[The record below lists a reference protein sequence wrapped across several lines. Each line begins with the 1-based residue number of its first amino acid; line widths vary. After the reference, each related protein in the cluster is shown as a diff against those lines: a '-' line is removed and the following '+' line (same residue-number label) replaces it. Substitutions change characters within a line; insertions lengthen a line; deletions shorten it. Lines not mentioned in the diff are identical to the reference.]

1 MNKIAIVIFLIF
13 FLGTCKNQKQS
24 AREPID
30 HQKTKID
37 TQSISNNIH
46 LNQIEEKYI
55 KKMIEQ
61 DSLNQYYNQGQGF
74 WFHYIQKNDTA
85 TYKPV
90 ESDRVV
96 LTYEIRDLSDNIIYS
111 FDEIGE
117 KTYIVDKENIFR
129 GFREAVKLLK
139 EGEEALFLLPSNA
152 AYGYHGDEKRIGHNI
167 PLKLHLKIKKIIK
180 YKN

>member
-1 MNKIAIVIFLIF
+1 LV
-13 FLGTCKNQKQS
+13 
-24 AREPID
+24 
-30 HQKTKID
+30 
-37 TQSISNNIH
+37 
-46 LNQIEEKYI
+46 
-55 KKMIEQ
+55 
-61 DSLNQYYNQGQGF
+61 SLYS
-74 WFHYIQKNDTA
+74 KNDTA

-167 PLKLHLKIKKIIK
+167 PLKLHLTIKKIIK
-180 YKN
+180 YKK